1 MGLGCWSFQTLF
13 LKMFHRFSIVFFK
26 VKGIY
31 VYVFLMGFPIQKN
44 VDKNREGAQG
54 VRICSD
60 PAGCLFGPF
69 WVA

>member
-1 MGLGCWSFQTLF
+1 M
-13 LKMFHRFSIVFFK
+13 IYI
-26 VKGIY
+26 IY